1 MKFSATLALITL
13 AAAPFTLVHAA
24 EQAPKDS
31 LTIGGGVAVAPEYSG
46 ADKNRAL
53 PLVFVDYQRADG
65 FFASSFRGLGYQ
77 SSVDQ
82 LNFSA
87 ALAFDAGRKEKRE
100 NIFSGSDKLKGMGDI
115 SPSAIAKLGLGYDL
129 GPFSLSMGANLALTK
144 RDYGNTYN
152 FGLSMPLNVSKDDT
166 ITLSAEASYGDRKHA
181 QTYYGVTAAQ
191 SQRSG
196 YAAYQPKGGFEQ
208 TELSVNWM
216 HKVDAHW
223 SVRTLLGV
231 SHLMGDAA
239 KSPLTQKKT
248 TPMAA
253 ATINYTF

>member
-1 MKFSATLALITL
+1 MKFPAVFALIAL
-13 AAAPFTLVHAA
+13 AAAPFAHAA
-24 EQAPKDS
+24 EQAPKDT
-31 LTIGGGVAVAPEYSG
+31 LTIGGGVAAVPEYSG
-46 ADKNRAL
+46 ADKTHAV

-77 SSVDQ
+77 GSADKLS
-82 LNFSA
+82 FSA
-87 ALAFDAGRKEKRE
+87 ALAADAGRKEKRE
-100 NIFSGSDKLKGMGDI
+100 NIFSGSDRLKGMGDI

-129 GPFSLSMGANLALTK
+129 GPVSLSMGANLALSK

-152 FGLSMPLNVSKDDT
+152 FGLAMPLNVSNDDT
-166 ITLSAEASYGDRKHA
+166 LTLGLEASYGDRKHV
-181 QTYYGVTAAQ
+181 QTWYGVTAAQ

-196 YAAYQPKGGFEQ
+196 YKAFQPKAGFEH
-208 TELSVNWM
+208 TELSVNWL
-216 HKVDAHW
+216 HKVDTHW
-223 SVRTLLGV
+223 SVRTVLGV

-253 ATINYTF
+253 ATVNYSF